1 MENEALKKSALG
13 SGANPMMSSV
23 SKVIQPTATVSSVP
37 VSGPSKSLQLLFE
50 ISVMKFCSLLATGI
64 ARSISPGQVLRQ
76 DSSSA
81 MTSGSSVATIIR
93 AHSVQ
98 HATAPQPPMK
108 KGQFV
113 ASSARVPPPIPPN
126 KPIINK
132 GGANT
137 STNASRI
144 SFLQSQTVQSPAQAI
159 AAQNAKDGD
168 E

>member
-1 MENEALKKSALG
+1 MSFLSNDVQLSATTFRFLFFLNLKLPKQENSL
-13 SGANPMMSSV
+13 N
-23 SKVIQPTATVSSVP
+23 SKFLS
-37 VSGPSKSLQLLFE
+37 
-50 ISVMKFCSLLATGI
+50 ATGI

-81 MTSGSSVATIIR
+81 MMSGSNVATIIR

-98 HATAPQPPMK
+98 QSSNQPPQPPVK
-108 KGQFV
+108 KGQFG
-113 ASSARVPPPIPPN
+113 AANATRVPPPIPPN

-132 GGANT
+132 GNAT
-137 STNASRI
+137 SVTTNSSRI
-144 SFLQSQTVQSPAQAI
+144 SFLQSQTVPGVSSAAQAI